1 MCLYVYVY
9 VYVCA
14 SCVCLWVPLVD
25 VQEEWV
31 KDSKGMPAM
40 TGPLFY
46 DAVFELIGTW
56 HGGVRGE

>member
-1 MCLYVYVY
+1 M
-9 VYVCA
+9 CA